1 VSASSV
7 FSNLNFVYGDN
18 RANGVISPLTAD
30 GKLQLLFVGTPG
42 STVHFVLDVCGYYQ

>member
-1 VSASSV
+1 MRRT
-7 FSNLNFVYGDN
+7 F
-18 RANGVISPLTAD
+18 GVISPLTAD